1 MTSVLLSVLIFWII
15 LQIFNLIGLP
25 ITFRLLKNLPDRGYA
40 FARAAGLL
48 FSGYALWIAGSFG
61 LLKNNLGGTI
71 LAMALVAALGLW
83 WQMQR
88 HDDSLREW
96 LKTHWRYAL
105 TVEILFA
112 LALVGWAVFKSY
124 NPAIET
130 AGGEKWMEIAFTNSS
145 LLSPT
150 FPPQDPWLSGF
161 GISYYYFGYVLM
173 AMLTRLSGIEATF
186 AFNLFIPTLFALTL
200 TGAFGVVANL
210 AASFERARKSS
221 RSISSVSIRQA
232 GLMGAIFVAIIGHWE
247 GLLEVLHARGL
258 MPAAFW
264 TWLDIKDLNIPT
276 ENLHWIPDRFIWW
289 WRGSRVI
296 MDYNLAGQPQ
306 EMIDEFPFFSF
317 MLGDVHPHV
326 LALPFV
332 LLAIALAMNLLFAQ
346 RTLPARAESW
356 SARLAD
362 GFSALVAASGGR
374 IAFGL
379 TAIAIGALG
388 FLNTWDLPIYLILFG
403 LAFLVWHGIARL
415 EESIIG
421 MGGFAVLAIALYLP
435 FYLSFQSQAGGI
447 LPNLWNPTR
456 LPQFVVFFGLF
467 LAIIIVFLWQLSRS
481 AQWDWRS
488 KIKSAVGFSMLSPIV
503 LLVFLVLTFTVLP
516 GARNYVQG
524 ILADPN
530 VQSALNGASI
540 PELLREILARRL
552 GNPWTFLLL
561 GGLFGWALA
570 HGWGAISPSS
580 DDAGA
585 AHPAEKFTLILILMG
600 LALPLSVE
608 FIFLKDLFGTRMN
621 TIFKFYFQAWVLLA
635 LASAFGVYYLS
646 RQLKGTP
653 QRIWDGALWVMI
665 FAALIYPTLA
675 IPSKAG
681 NFKAE
686 PTLNGAAWVSAFHP
700 DDYAAIEWLKANTP
714 ENAIVLERP
723 GKSYNYLNR
732 VSALSGRATLVGW
745 DFHEYQWRGSMDEV
759 NRRQPDIETI
769 FNGLSQQTTLTLL
782 NKYDITYIYVGDLER
797 EIYAANGLAKFNQFL
812 SVAYQ
817 NNTVTI
823 YKR

>member
-1 MTSVLLSVLIFWII
+1 MTSIFLSILIFWLI

-25 ITFRLLKNLPDRGYA
+25 IAFRLLKNLPDRGYA

-71 LAMALVAALGLW
+71 LAMALVGGLGLW
-83 WQMQR
+83 WQLQHR
-88 HDDSLREW
+88 NDSLRDW
-96 LKTHWRYAL
+96 LKIHWRYVL
-105 TVEILFA
+105 TVETLFA
-112 LALVGWAVFKSY
+112 LALVGWAIFKSY

-150 FPPQDPWLSGF
+150 FPPQDPWLAGF
-161 GISYYYFGYVLM
+161 GISYYYFGYILM
-173 AMLTRLSGIEATF
+173 AMLTRLSGIEVTS

-200 TGAFGVVANL
+200 TGAFGIVANL
-210 AASFERARKSS
+210 ATAFERARQTP
-221 RSISSVSIRQA
+221 RDISSFPVRQA

-247 GLLEVLHARGL
+247 GLLEILHARGL
-258 MPAAFW
+258 LPAAFW
-264 TWLDIKDLNIPT
+264 TWLDIKDLNIPVET
-276 ENLHWIPDRFIWW
+276 AHWIPDRFIWW

-332 LLAIALAMNLLFAQ
+332 LLAIALAMNLLFAP
-346 RTLPARAESW
+346 RARSARAETW
-356 SARLAD
+356 SARLFDA
-362 GFSALVAASGGR
+362 FSALVTAVGGR
-374 IAFGL
+374 LAFAL
-379 TAIAIGALG
+379 TVIAIGALG
-388 FLNTWDLPIYLILFG
+388 FLNTWDFPIYLALFG
-403 LAFLVWHGIARL
+403 LAFLAWHGISRL
-415 EESIIG
+415 EESIVA

-467 LAIIIVFLWQLSRS
+467 LTIITLFLWQLSRS
-481 AQWDWRS
+481 ARWNWRA
-488 KIKSAVGFSMLSPIV
+488 KLKSAVGFSMLSPIA
-503 LLVFLVLTFTVLP
+503 LLIFLVLMFTIIP

-524 ILADPN
+524 ILNDPN
-530 VQSALNGASI
+530 VQSALNGATI
-540 PELLREILARRL
+540 PDLLREIFARRL
-552 GNPWTFLLL
+552 GNPWTFLLV

-570 HGWGAISPSS
+570 HGWAALSHASN
-580 DDAGA
+580 DTDAL
-585 AHPAEKFTLILILMG
+585 HPAEKFTLILILMG

-621 TIFKFYFQAWVLLA
+621 TIFKFYFQAWILLA

-646 RQLKGTP
+646 RQLKGLP
-653 QRIWDGALWVMI
+653 QRVWETLLLVMI
-665 FAALIYPTLA
+665 FAAMIYPALA
-675 IPSKAG
+675 IPNKAG

-714 ENAIVLERP
+714 TTAIVLERP
-723 GKSYNYLNR
+723 GKSYSYLNR

-745 DFHEYQWRGSMDEV
+745 DFHEYQWRGTMDEV

-769 FNGLSQQTTLTLL
+769 YNGLSRQTTLTLL
-782 NKYDITYIYVGDLER
+782 DKYDITYIYVGDLER
-797 EIYAANGLAKFNQFL
+797 EEYDSNGLAKFDQFL

-817 NNTVTI
+817 NGSVTI